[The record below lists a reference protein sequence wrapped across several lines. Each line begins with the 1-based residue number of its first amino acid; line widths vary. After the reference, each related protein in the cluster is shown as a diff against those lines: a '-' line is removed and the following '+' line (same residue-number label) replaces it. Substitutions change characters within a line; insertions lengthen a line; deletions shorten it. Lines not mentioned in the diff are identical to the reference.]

1 MSSRIGGNRRIR
13 VPARAV
19 LLLCLIGPS
28 AAFGQEARIKA
39 SPASEIPGHTGAVN
53 SLAWSPDGGLLASA
67 GADRTCR
74 VWDPSGGSPPA
85 VVAIPAAA
93 WGVSWAPDS
102 RRFTAAS
109 VDSAL
114 RIFRRD
120 GTLEREVRLEASGAY
135 CVSWSPGGPLV
146 AAGLSTGSVL
156 LLHADTGRGT
166 TFPVSDGS
174 EGLSTQIIALAW
186 SPDGRRIAAG
196 GMDFVVRILDPET
209 GRIERE
215 LRAPG
220 EARKDVNGLAWSPDG
235 TRIAVCQQDG
245 RVRIWN
251 AGTGALEAAWPQ
263 TGGWLRAVAWSPDGK
278 YLATAGNGRDIAVR
292 DGSDGRILATIPAH
306 RSPVWSLA
314 WSPDGS
320 RLASGSGQYATAGG
334 DCSIRI
340 WDVRRE

>member
-1 MSSRIGGNRRIR
+1 M
-13 VPARAV
+13 V
-19 LLLCLIGPS
+19 
-28 AAFGQEARIKA
+28 AF
-39 SPASEIPGHTGAVN
+39 
-53 SLAWSPDGGLLASA
+53 
-67 GADRTCR
+67 
-74 VWDPSGGSPPA
+74 
-85 VVAIPAAA
+85 PAAV
-93 WGVSWAPDS
+93 WGMSWAPDS
-102 RRFTAAS
+102 RRFAAAS
-109 VDSAL
+109 VDSVL
-114 RIFRRD
+114 RIVRGD

-135 CVSWSPGGPLV
+135 CVSWSPCGPRV
-146 AAGLSTGSVL
+146 AAGLSSGAVLVLDAETGGGSS
-156 LLHADTGRGT
+156 
-166 TFPVSDGS
+166 FPVSDGS

-209 GRIERE
+209 GKIERE
-215 LRAPG
+215 FRAPG

-251 AGTGALEAAWPQ
+251 AGTGVLEAAYPQ
-263 TGGWLRAVAWSPDGK
+263 AGGWLRAVAWSPDGR

-292 DGSDGRILATIPAH
+292 DGTDGRILATLPAH

-340 WDVRRE
+340 WDVTRE